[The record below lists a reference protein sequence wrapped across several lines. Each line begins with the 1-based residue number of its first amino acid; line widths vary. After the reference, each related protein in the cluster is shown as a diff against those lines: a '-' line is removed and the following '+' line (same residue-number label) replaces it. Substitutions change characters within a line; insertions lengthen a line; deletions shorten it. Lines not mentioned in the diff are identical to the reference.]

1 MQLTYRRNARVLI
14 VDDDPDDR
22 NLIFDSFKEK
32 FCDSDLF
39 ALNDGQELLEYLGR
53 RGRYKNA
60 EHPLPEL
67 ILLDLNLPVKDGR
80 EALAEI
86 KTDQQ
91 LRHIPVVIFTTSDAQ
106 KDVLQMYELGANSY
120 VTKPVAFTRFVEVI
134 HSIGSYWLSTV
145 QLAKK
150 N

>member
-1 MQLTYRRNARVLI
+1 MELTYRRNARILV

-32 FCDSDLF
+32 FYDSDLV
-39 ALNDGQELLEYLGR
+39 ALNDGQELLEYLKGW
-53 RGRYKNA
+53 GRYRNA
-60 EHPLPEL
+60 GHSLPEL

-86 KTDQQ
+86 KTDQ
-91 LRHIPVVIFTTSDAQ
+91 LLKHIPVVVFTTSDAQ
-106 KDVLQMYELGANSY
+106 KDVIQMYELGANSY
-120 VTKPVAFTRFVEVI
+120 ITKPVVFSRFVEVV
-134 HSIGSYWLSTV
+134 HSIGSYWLTTV
-145 QLAKK
+145 QPARK